1 MIKDPDS
8 DGDNGGGT
16 GEIPCNDSIS
26 PNNCALVGK
35 DSGGSMGWWSLF
47 LLGGLFWK
55 RNKEHNSMPN
65 YQS

>member
-1 MIKDPDS
+1 M
-8 DGDNGGGT
+8 
-16 GEIPCNDSIS
+16 S